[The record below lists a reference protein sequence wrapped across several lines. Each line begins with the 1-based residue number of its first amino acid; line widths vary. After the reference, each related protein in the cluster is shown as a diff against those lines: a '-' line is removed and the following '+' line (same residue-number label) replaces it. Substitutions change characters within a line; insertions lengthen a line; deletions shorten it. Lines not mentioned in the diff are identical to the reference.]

1 MNQEGSP
8 LIKHISIYHQV
19 YSTILSKKKKKKL
32 HCVLINPCRFGPKV
46 KEIFSRFTF
55 RTQRKLHLTRCSG
68 RPRSWDWV
76 SNPITCV
83 TSLVIH
89 LIFSI
94 PLQKTPTGLHSR
106 SREHFCFS
114 LFFLFFFFLPLIF
127 EESVKKCTSS
137 SWLHFQTIQQE
148 SWLAGALLPV
158 KTEASTCCRWW

>member
-1 MNQEGSP
+1 MCAAVALACPVSNREMNNESRRISFNKTYFHLPPGLSHSP
-8 LIKHISIYHQV
+8 LQ
-19 YSTILSKKKKKKL
+19 KKKKL

-114 LFFLFFFFLPLIF
+114 LFFFFFFF
-127 EESVKKCTSS
+127 SS
-137 SWLHFQTIQQE
+137 SHL
-148 SWLAGALLPV
+148 
-158 KTEASTCCRWW
+158 